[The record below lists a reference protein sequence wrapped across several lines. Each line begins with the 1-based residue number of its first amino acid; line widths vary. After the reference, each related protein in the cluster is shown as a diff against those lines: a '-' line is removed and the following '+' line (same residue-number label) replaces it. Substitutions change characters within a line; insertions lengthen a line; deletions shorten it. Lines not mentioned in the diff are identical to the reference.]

1 MKQMIEERWRQPM
14 WTGMMNRLPATITIN
29 MKTQSYAVRDN
40 SLQFIY
46 TDDIDE
52 AGVDEMVQELAEQL
66 NPASRREFREA
77 FSMNRLKRAWNEDR
91 KGYTLFSQMGGAGAI
106 TLRTDV
112 IFGQGV
118 RDMIMELRFELFDI
132 NALLPERIYRVE
144 EYGES

>member
-1 MKQMIEERWRQPM
+1 MKQMLEERWRQPM
-14 WTGMMNRLPATITIN
+14 WTGMMSRLPATITIN

-52 AGVDEMVQELAEQL
+52 AGVDDMMQELAEQL
-66 NPASRREFREA
+66 NFASRREFREA
-77 FSMNRLKRAWNEDR
+77 FSMKRLKQAWNEDR

-106 TLRTDV
+106 TLRTDA

-118 RDMIMELRFELFDI
+118 RDMVMEFRFDLFDI
-132 NALLPERIYRVE
+132 NTLLPERIYRAE
-144 EYGES
+144 EYGE

>member
-1 MKQMIEERWRQPM
+1 M

-77 FSMNRLKRAWNEDR
+77 FSMNRLKRAWNEEQ

-132 NALLPERIYRVE
+132 NALLPERVYRAE

>member
-77 FSMNRLKRAWNEDR
+77 FSMNRLKRAWNEER

-132 NALLPERIYRVE
+132 NALLPERVYRAE